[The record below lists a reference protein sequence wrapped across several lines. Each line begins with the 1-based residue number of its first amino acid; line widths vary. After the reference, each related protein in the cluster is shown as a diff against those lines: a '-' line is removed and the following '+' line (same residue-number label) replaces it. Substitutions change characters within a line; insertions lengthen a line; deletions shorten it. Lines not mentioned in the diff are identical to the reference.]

1 MTPNWYVEGWW
12 KEGFTSE
19 DYNCTAEELA
29 AVALYNVA
37 SVLSEFP
44 DTDDE
49 LAEPNIVSFT

>member
-1 MTPNWYVEGWW
+1 MEGWW

-44 DTDDE
+44 KNDDE
-49 LAEPNIVSFT
+49 LAEPNIVS